1 MLHEV
6 KGMMSG
12 IINNLTDYNVQ
23 NDERFDFDCAEDL
36 LSEAV

>member
-12 IINNLTDYNVQ
+12 IINNFTDVNIE
-23 NDERFDFDCAEDL
+23 NDERFDIDFAEEF

>member
-12 IINNLTDYNVQ
+12 IINNLTVFNVK
-23 NDERFDFDCAEDL
+23 NDERFDFDCAEEI